1 MSDNKKLISV
11 IVPLFNEEKTILDVL
26 IKISEIKKKFNNL
39 EVVVINDGSTD
50 NSMKILEEHN
60 YLYDEIIVNPVN
72 KGKGNAVKKGIEKA
86 NGEYII
92 FQDADLEYDPSDFN
106 KFFNLIEKFD
116 ADLIIGSRF
125 VYSEY
130 TRSHNILN
138 KFGNMFITMLFNL
151 TYNTTFTDIYSCY
164 ACFKKNLINSQSL
177 KTEGFEQHAEILC
190 KVVKQGSRFYEV
202 PISYNGRSHDEG
214 KKIKFYHIFSVIYQ
228 ILIGRIK

>member
-26 IKISEIKKKFNNL
+26 MKVSEIKKKFNNL

-50 NSMKILEEHN
+50 NSMKILQEHN
-60 YLYDEIIVNPVN
+60 YLYDEIIVNSVN

-92 FQDADLEYDPSDFN
+92 FQDADLEYDPRDFN